1 MDEEDEIRVK
11 SVSLPK
17 NISFYLIIGA
27 LIVLL
32 VCASV
37 MINTAMSLNGDPRF
51 IEYEGKKKNIN
62 NSDIIPCK
70 KCYRHIRDGNILSII
85 SGSFAI
91 FFIVFLFC
99 LYVAISCSTK
109 NENKNSS
116 KRKNNGKG
124 INMIYICAFSL
135 LTVVAIIISLIAEIF
150 IIISIIQ
157 KTYSFFH
164 DDTVSEVW
172 TNSIIF
178 IYYIFIIIFYF
189 KQ

>member
-1 MDEEDEIRVK
+1 MEIKDSSNMKEKR
-11 SVSLPK
+11 K
-17 NISFYLIIGA
+17 N
-27 LIVLL
+27 V
-32 VCASV
+32 
-37 MINTAMSLNGDPRF
+37 
-51 IEYEGKKKNIN
+51 N

-99 LYVAISCSTK
+99 LYVAISCATK
-109 NENKNSS
+109 NENKKKKNSE
-116 KRKNNGKG
+116 KKKKIGKG
-124 INMIYICAFSL
+124 INMIYICTFSL

-150 IIISIIQ
+150 IIISITQ

-164 DDTVSEVW
+164 DDTVSEIW

-178 IYYIFIIIFYF
+178 ICYILIIIFYF